1 MGLCIT
7 VVPFLVGLAALASMY
22 FVVLAGQNY
31 ARQAEAIW
39 GSSQAVE
46 IAFADLV
53 LHGYRKLSP
62 IFSGETVSE
71 LQLPE
76 KLSGQPPVQDAKAA
90 ELVSLCRSLQSV
102 VDKESNRLAG
112 QAFHSNQER
121 LVSYAGLSLKTLGA
135 AGAID
140 NYLKG
145 NEVQAEAIW
154 SSWQRLCSLFWLL
167 AWLSIAGS
175 IALALMIASYFN
187 RGIVARL
194 LALENLVGALGKGQF
209 AIEQLDEKALVPY
222 SSAKAAFWWSTNNA
236 FLAIEQA
243 FTRLFGEINK
253 SRRESAAIVGLL
265 AADLDST
272 VRGLGIEADINEDRS
287 RKINAA
293 LHKISDFAGELKTL
307 SGVVLPASLEKLS
320 NSEFR
325 VKDAVE
331 KVFLELSALAASREI
346 ELVFEGSEQT
356 FLVTDRR
363 IFENVLAN
371 LLGNALKFAPSPSRV
386 RAVLLRP
393 PSNSGLWQDGLL
405 LQIIDSGPGLS
416 QEQVEQIWGTRDR
429 QTTERQ
435 TNTGIVSEKFGQGFG
450 LGLAFCR
457 LVLERCGARL
467 SYSKEEGQSIFSLA
481 FPSRQLDIL
490 EFSAVDGDR
499 DRVPASESAVKVSPF
514 LRKTVLLLCLPILFQ
529 GFLFGALAVS
539 VLDSDKLLMQIK
551 SRQEISAYAGR
562 AWLNLFG
569 GGYWTALSLAMQNSR
584 YAEQASASLVT
595 VRKLLTRLDLS
606 SRNEMKDEALWRG
619 VIPTVEGELSRLD
632 SAFESTMASVG
643 FGREDMLGSLAF
655 SIKRGQLF
663 SLRMMQV
670 LSGQFR
676 QIDEILSLQAQRFV
690 FLQFQ
695 FLILTFLCLAFCIA
709 LPVVFSRN
717 LVKRLEALAALACGG
732 YGQISQTARDS
743 QTTDADEI
751 DRLQAKLVSMLDQLA
766 ENESIKERLIT
777 AIAHDVRSPI
787 QNLVLLL
794 EAGGSENSHIA
805 NRAQAEMALRRFKR
819 SLAIIQDLLVLQK
832 LAAKAEA
839 LEPVDSVSSVSSV
852 SLVSSVSSV
861 VSLQELLADQVAEF
875 ADEAGLK
882 DVFIEMSGAFPEIR
896 GDKSLSTLLVRYLIK
911 FALSLCANG
920 QVLVLKSEAAAG
932 PTLSASLTG
941 DIREAVTACT
951 RFSVAAGEDIEAY
964 ALSLSWQNLTRL
976 VSLTGTSLQ
985 VRYNKE
991 RHESLLEIDF

>member
-1 MGLCIT
+1 
-7 VVPFLVGLAALASMY
+7 MY

-62 IFSGETVSE
+62 IFSGEAVSE

-102 VDKESNRLAG
+102 VDKEANRLAG

-121 LVSYAGLSLKTLGA
+121 LVSYAGLSRKTLGA

-209 AIEQLDEKALVPY
+209 AIEQLDEKAMVPY
-222 SSAKAAFWWSTNNA
+222 SSAKPAFGWSTANA
-236 FLAIEQA
+236 FLSIEQA

-272 VRGLGIEADINEDRS
+272 VRGLGIEADISEDRS

-416 QEQVEQIWGTRDR
+416 QEQVEQVWGTRDR

-499 DRVPASESAVKVSPF
+499 DRLPASESAVKVSPF

-805 NRAQAEMALRRFKR
+805 NRAQAERALSRFKR

-839 LEPVDSVSSVSSV
+839 LEPVDSVSS
-852 SLVSSVSSV
+852 LSSV

-882 DVFIEMSGAFPEIR
+882 DVFIEMSGTFPEIR
-896 GDKSLSTLLVRYLIK
+896 GDKSLSTLMVRYLIK

-920 QVLVLKSEAAAG
+920 QVLVLKSETAAG
-932 PTLSASLTG
+932 PTLSAALTG
-941 DIREAVTACT
+941 DIREAVTACA

>member
-1 MGLCIT
+1 MGLFIT
-7 VVPFLVGLAALASMY
+7 VVPFLFGLAALASMY

-62 IFSGETVSE
+62 IFSGEKVSE

-140 NYLKG
+140 NYLKV
-145 NEVQAEAIW
+145 NEGQAEAIW

-209 AIEQLDEKALVPY
+209 AIEQLDEKAMVPY
-222 SSAKAAFWWSTNNA
+222 SSAKPAFGWSTANA

-253 SRRESAAIVGLL
+253 SRCESAAIVGLL

-272 VRGLGIEADINEDRS
+272 VRGLGLEVADISEDKS
-287 RKINAA
+287 LKINAA
-293 LHKISDFAGELKTL
+293 LRKISDFAGELKTL

-346 ELVFEGSEQT
+346 ELVFEGSAQT

-393 PSNSGLWQDGLL
+393 ALNSGLWQDGLL

-416 QEQVEQIWGTRDR
+416 QEQVEQIWGTGD
-429 QTTERQ
+429 RQ

-481 FPSRQLDIL
+481 FPSRQLDFL

-499 DRVPASESAVKVSPF
+499 DRVPASESAARVSPF

-595 VRKLLTRLDLS
+595 VRKLLIRLDIS

-732 YGQISQTARDS
+732 YGQISQTTKDS
-743 QTTDADEI
+743 QTIDADEI

-766 ENESIKERLIT
+766 ENENIKERLIT

-794 EAGGSENSHIA
+794 EAGGSENSHMPMS
-805 NRAQAEMALRRFKR
+805 AQAERALSRFKR

-839 LEPVDSVSSVSSV
+839 LEPVDSVSSVN
-852 SLVSSVSSV
+852 SV

-875 ADEAGLK
+875 ADEAGIK
-882 DVFIEMSGAFPEIR
+882 DVFIEMCGTFPEIR
-896 GDKSLSTLLVRYLIK
+896 GDKSLITLMVRYLIK

-920 QVLVLKSEAAAG
+920 QVLVLKSETAAG
-932 PTLSASLTG
+932 PTLSAALTG
-941 DIREAVTACT
+941 DIREAVTVCKG
-951 RFSVAAGEDIEAY
+951 FSVAAGEDIEAY
-964 ALSLSWQNLTRL
+964 ALSLSLQNLTSL